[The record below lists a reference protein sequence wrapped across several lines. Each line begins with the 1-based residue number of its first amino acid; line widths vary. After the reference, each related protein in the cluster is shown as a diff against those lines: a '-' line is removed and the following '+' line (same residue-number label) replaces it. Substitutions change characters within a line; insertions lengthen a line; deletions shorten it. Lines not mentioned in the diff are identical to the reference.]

1 MGALISSK
9 DWSATPLGPVES
21 WSQTLRNTVRLMLA
35 NRFPHILWW
44 GPEYIQFYND
54 AYIPVPG
61 TKHPKA
67 LGQPARE
74 CWPEIYHI
82 IGPLIDTPFLGG
94 PATWMDDIL
103 LELDRHGFL
112 EETHFTI
119 AYSPVPDDTAPRGI
133 GGVLGTIHEI
143 TQQVIQERRV
153 AALRDLGARL
163 SEAKTAEDA
172 CEDAASVFARHDK
185 DTPFALIYLV
195 SPDGKTARLA
205 AAAGIEAETEMAPAV
220 VSLEDDDGAL
230 WPLASAFRTERTQL
244 VGHLASRFGDTSC
257 GPWSDPP
264 DQALVQPIPSNI
276 QHRLAGFLVLGVS
289 SRIALDEAYRTFT
302 ELATAQ
308 VATSI
313 ANARAYEQERKRAEA
328 LAEIDRA
335 KTAFFSNV
343 SHEFRTPL
351 TLLLGPLE
359 DALSAPANLPE
370 AGDGR
375 RDQLVLAHRNA
386 LRLLKL
392 VNSLLDFSRI
402 EAGRVE
408 AVYRPVDLARFTA
421 ELAGSFRSAVERA
434 RLALRVDV
442 APLPEP
448 AYVDRD
454 MWEKIVLNLLSNA
467 FKHTFEGE
475 IAVSL
480 RSAGRT
486 AILEVRD
493 SGVGIPAD
501 QLPHVFERFHRV
513 PNTRSRTHEGTG
525 IGLALVQELVRLHGG
540 EVRVTSMEGVGSTFT
555 VQIPLGAAHLP
566 ADRITAGRE
575 RQSTAIGATPF
586 VEEALRWL
594 PGDTSHAV
602 TAEMPVTGDGGPRGP
617 DTPAARRARVLVA
630 DDNADMRAYAE
641 HLLGTRFQ
649 VELANDGAKALAS
662 IRESPPDLVLTDVM
676 MPGLDG
682 FELLR
687 ALRGDPATRE
697 IPVILL
703 SARAGEESRVEGLD
717 AGADDYVVK
726 PFSARE
732 LLAKVGGALE
742 LARVRREAAAA
753 THRSNLQLEAL
764 NAELELD
771 LAAMARMQQL
781 STRLVG
787 AEDISALLHEILA
800 GAIDIT
806 RADKGNIQLLEQ
818 GKLRIVTQVGFDTPF
833 IEFFER
839 VSERQA
845 ACGTALAL
853 GERVVVEDVTESP
866 IFVGTPALEVLLAA
880 NVRAVQATPL
890 ISRAGHVLG
899 MFSTH
904 YSSAPRRPSERELRL
919 LDMLARQAADLIE
932 RRQAE
937 ERLRA
942 MERMESVGRL
952 AGGVAHE
959 VNNQMTIALGCADF
973 LLRRFDLPAAA
984 MADVANIRQAAE
996 RAAAITQQLLAF
1008 GRQQLLR
1015 RDVVDLNALLGELT
1029 PALQR
1034 TLGYDVAIELTLATS
1049 VCSVVADLRQLQ
1061 QVIINLALNARDAMP
1076 QGGTLRLR
1084 TSHTVLSHE
1093 APEIRRLP
1101 ELKPGPYCVLMVSD
1115 TGIGMDRETLSHI
1128 FEPFF
1133 TTKPFG
1139 QGTGLGLASVYG
1151 IVKQSDGDIAVESEP
1166 GRGTTFTLYFP
1177 QGQGAPSKR
1186 ESAAIDGAPGH
1197 EATVLLAEDDE
1208 AVRIIIARVLRE
1220 AGHRVLE
1227 ASHGQEAI
1235 DILSQGGPID
1245 LLIADV
1251 AMPGIG
1257 GLRVSEQL
1265 ERLRPG
1271 VPTLFVSGYPGPE
1284 MIARGLLRE
1293 GLPFLN
1299 KPFSPDALAMWV
1311 RQLLEAGAR
1320 REAGELI
1327 S

>member
-1 MGALISSK
+1 MGALIASK
-9 DWSATPLGPVES
+9 DWSTTPLGPIES
-21 WSQTLRNTVRLMLA
+21 WSQTLRTTVRLMLA

-103 LELDRHGFL
+103 LEVDRHGFL

-153 AALRDLGARL
+153 AVLRDLGAHS
-163 SEAKTAEDA
+163 SEARSAEEA
-172 CEDAASVFARHDK
+172 CENAASVFYRHAK

-195 SPDGKTARLA
+195 SPDGKTASLA
-205 AAAGIEAETEMAPAV
+205 GTAGIEAGTQMAPAV
-220 VSLEDDDGAL
+220 VSLEDDNASG

-244 VGHLASRFGDTSC
+244 VEHLASRFENVPR
-257 GPWSDPP
+257 GPWSDPSS
-264 DQALVQPIPSNI
+264 QALVQPIPSNI
-276 QHRLAGFLVLGVS
+276 QHQLAGFLVLGVS

-313 ANARAYEQERKRAEA
+313 ANARAYEHERKRAEA

-335 KTAFFSNV
+335 KTTFFSNV

-359 DALSAPANLPE
+359 DALHPPGE
-370 AGDGR
+370 QPDAGEGR
-375 RDQLVLAHRNA
+375 RGQLVVAHRNA

-408 AVYRPVDLARFTA
+408 AVFEPADLASFTT

-434 RLALRVDV
+434 GLALRVD
-442 APLPEP
+442 ASPLPEV

-467 FKHTFEGE
+467 FKHTFDGE

-480 RSAGRT
+480 RAAGRT

-493 SGVGIPAD
+493 SGVGIPGN
-501 QLPHVFERFHRV
+501 QLSHVFERFHRV

-540 EVRVTSMEGVGSTFT
+540 QVSVKSTEGIGSTFT
-555 VQIPLGAAHLP
+555 VQIPLGAGHLP
-566 ADRITAGRE
+566 ADRIAAARE
-575 RQSTAIGATPF
+575 RQATAIGAAPF

-594 PGDTSHAV
+594 PDDPGHADTE
-602 TAEMPVTGDGGPRGP
+602 EMPLTDDAGSAGSA
-617 DTPAARRARVLVA
+617 TTTARRARVLVA

-641 HLLGTRFQ
+641 HLLGARFQ
-649 VELANDGAKALAS
+649 VELANDGAKALTS
-662 IRESPPDLVLTDVM
+662 IRKSPPDLVLTDVM

-687 ALRGDPATRE
+687 ALRADPATRQ

-732 LLAKVGGALE
+732 LLAKIGGALE

-753 THRSNLQLEAL
+753 THQSKLQLEAV

-787 AEDISALLHEILA
+787 AEDVSALLHEILA

-806 RADKGNIQLLEQ
+806 DADKGNIQLQEQ
-818 GKLRIVTQVGFDTPF
+818 GKLRIVAQIGFEAPF
-833 IEFFER
+833 LEFFER
-839 VSERQA
+839 VSEHQA

-853 GERVVVEDVTESP
+853 GERVVIDDVTKSP
-866 IFVGTPALEVLLAA
+866 VFAGSPALDVLLAA
-880 NVRAVQATPL
+880 NVRAVQSTPL
-890 ISRAGHVLG
+890 ISRTGHVVG

-904 YSSAPRRPSERELRL
+904 YSTAPHRPSERELRV

-959 VNNQMTIALGCADF
+959 VNNQMTVALGCADF
-973 LLRRFDLPAAA
+973 LLRRSDLPPTA
-984 MADVANIRQAAE
+984 MADVASIRQAAE
-996 RAAAITQQLLAF
+996 RSAAITQQLLAF
-1008 GRQQLLR
+1008 GRQQMLR
-1015 RDVVDLNALLGELT
+1015 PDVVDLNALLGELT

-1034 TLGYDVAIELTLATS
+1034 TLGYDIAIELSLSPS
-1049 VCSVVADLRQLQ
+1049 VCSLVADPRQLQ
-1061 QVIINLALNARDAMP
+1061 QVVINLALNARDAMP
-1076 QGGTLRLR
+1076 QGGTLRVQ
-1084 TSHTVLSHE
+1084 TSNLTLAKE
-1093 APEIRRLP
+1093 APEAMGLP
-1101 ELKPGPYCVLMVSD
+1101 ELEHGPYCVLTVSD
-1115 TGIGMDRETLSHI
+1115 TGTGMDQETLDHI

-1151 IVKQSDGDIAVESEP
+1151 IVKQSGGDISVESDP
-1166 GRGTTFTLYFP
+1166 GQGTTFKLYFP
-1177 QGQGAPSKR
+1177 QGPAAPSR
-1186 ESAAIDGAPGH
+1186 SDPVTDSGSAGH
-1197 EATVLLAEDDE
+1197 SATILLAEDDE
-1208 AVRIIIARVLRE
+1208 TVRVIIARVLRE

-1227 ASHGQEAI
+1227 ASHGREAI
-1235 DILSQGGPID
+1235 DILSQEGPID

-1251 AMPGIG
+1251 AMPGVG
-1257 GLRVSEQL
+1257 GLKVSEEL
-1265 ERLRPG
+1265 ARKRPG

-1284 MIARGLLRE
+1284 MISRGLLRE

-1299 KPFSPDALAMWV
+1299 KPFSPDALAIWV
-1311 RQLLEAGAR
+1311 RQLLDAGAR
-1320 REAGELI
+1320 REAAN
-1327 S
+1327 